1 MAEQWP
7 SSGLAI
13 VTFRQTIKTW
23 ATAAVCI
30 GLLAGSGARA
40 ESGDAAWLQDRDIA
54 TAIAGKTLEGRYAS
68 GKAFTERYLDDGRIE
83 YIEGGKTIGGHWS
96 VTAGTL
102 CTIYDT
108 DPAGGCFRVTRV
120 GSNCFE
126 FYFASRTEEA
136 APGPKEAMP
145 AWTARGSVSGQASAC
160 DDGANV

>member
-1 MAEQWP
+1 MRLTFGTLA
-7 SSGLAI
+7 SAAACAALLAI
-13 VTFRQTIKTW
+13 GAVSA
-23 ATAAVCI
+23 ATGNAP
-30 GLLAGSGARA
+30 
-40 ESGDAAWLQDRDIA
+40 WLQNNDIA
-54 TAIAGKTLEGRYAS
+54 TALAGKTLEGRYAS

-96 VTAGTL
+96 VTAGTF

-126 FYFASRTEEA
+126 FYFASRTEAA
-136 APGPKEAMP
+136 APGPEDSVP
-145 AWTARGSVSGQASAC
+145 SWTARGSVSGQASAC